1 MQKQI
6 KSEKMDAILLAAGV
20 GSRMGM
26 STPKQFY
33 TINGKPFFIRSL
45 ELFEK
50 IDEIENVYLT
60 IHPDFEELYKMHLQ
74 AFRITKATL
83 VVGGKSRQESVYLAL
98 KKVKS
103 NLVLIH
109 EAARPLIST
118 ELVEKLFAHK
128 NEDCVVPTIPIPF
141 TVAIG
146 DDYFEKPLD
155 RSRLHNIQLPQ
166 LFQTKLLQQAHKKAV
181 EENYP
186 ATEDSMLIHKYG
198 GKVKFVKGSE
208 SNIKITTKL
217 DLIIVNQLLK
227 GDF

>member
-1 MQKQI
+1 
-6 KSEKMDAILLAAGV
+6 MDAILLAAGV

-45 ELFEK
+45 ELFENM
-50 IDEIENVYLT
+50 DEIENVFLT
-60 IHPDFEELYKMHLQ
+60 IHPDFEELYKQHID
-74 AFRITKATL
+74 AFRITKA
-83 VVGGKSRQESVYLAL
+83 VIVIGGNTRQESVYLAL
-98 KKVKS
+98 QEVKS

-109 EAARPLIST
+109 EAARPMIST
-118 ELVEKLFAHK
+118 NMVGSLFEYK

-146 DDYFEKPLD
+146 DDYFEAPLD
-155 RSRLHNIQLPQ
+155 RSKLHNIQLPQ
-166 LFQTKLLQQAHKKAV
+166 LFQTELLKEAHQKAK
-181 EENYP
+181 EEKFP
-186 ATEDSMLIHKYG
+186 ATEDSMLLHKYG
-198 GKVKFVKGSE
+198 GKVKFVLGSE

-227 GDF
+227 GDL